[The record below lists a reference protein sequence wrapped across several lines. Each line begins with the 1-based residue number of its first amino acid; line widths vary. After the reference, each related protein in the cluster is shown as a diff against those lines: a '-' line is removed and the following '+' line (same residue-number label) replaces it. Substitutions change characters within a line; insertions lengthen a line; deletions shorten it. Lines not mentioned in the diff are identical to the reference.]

1 MRFFNC
7 KRIWHELI
15 QENGKNK
22 TLTKLG
28 GARLIFDGEGIV
40 TCTKKGGLFWST
52 QTWLKLT
59 MTRPNIV

>member
-1 MRFFNC
+1 M
-7 KRIWHELI
+7 
-15 QENGKNK
+15 GG
-22 TLTKLG
+22 G

-40 TCTKKGGLFWST
+40 TSTKKGGLFWST